1 MSSPVISD
9 WGEGAITSTSNDPAG
24 PVQPKLL
31 VSVTVMVPLPAA
43 AAAFLAQQHQGD
55 MILPLVRP
63 FFIPS
68 EAYRIRVLAPHD
80 VRRSL

>member
-43 AAAFLAQQHQGD
+43 AAALMIIALELASNTFV
-55 MILPLVRP
+55 PT
-63 FFIPS
+63 
-68 EAYRIRVLAPHD
+68 EAGTVQA
-80 VRRSL
+80 